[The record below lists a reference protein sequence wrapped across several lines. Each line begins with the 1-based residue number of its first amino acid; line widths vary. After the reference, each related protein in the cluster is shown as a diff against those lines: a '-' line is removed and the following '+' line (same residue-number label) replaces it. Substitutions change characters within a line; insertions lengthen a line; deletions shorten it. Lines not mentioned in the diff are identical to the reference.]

1 MVLEEEMKSLVE
13 FLPHV
18 AKGTAGAHIVGST
31 RHRKTDQS
39 RPVGRQTVENRVFV
53 RKVLHGGEGVG
64 SPTFRLAL
72 TPKMLDVLCAQLVQ
86 LVKIK
91 SARPHGTAVR
101 PLEESGSELR
111 VLC

>member
-53 RKVLHGGEGVG
+53 RKVLHGGEDDSCKTGERDFA
-64 SPTFRLAL
+64 TRLIVEL
-72 TPKMLDVLCAQLVQ
+72 NRRKGKP
-86 LVKIK
+86 VK
-91 SARPHGTAVR
+91 V
-101 PLEESGSELR
+101 ELNE
-111 VLC
+111 